1 MQTIVELPEFQRCVE
16 SLLSDSEK
24 QSLINYLAKHP
35 QTGAIM
41 QGTGGIRKLRWASG
55 SKGKNGGVRVVYYHY
70 NETVPLFLLSIF
82 GKSEKANL
90 SKAER
95 NELAKFTQLLVK
107 HYGE

>member
-41 QGTGGIRKLRWASG
+41 QGAGGIRKLRWAAG
-55 SKGKNGGVRVVYYHY
+55 RKGKSGGVRVIYYHY